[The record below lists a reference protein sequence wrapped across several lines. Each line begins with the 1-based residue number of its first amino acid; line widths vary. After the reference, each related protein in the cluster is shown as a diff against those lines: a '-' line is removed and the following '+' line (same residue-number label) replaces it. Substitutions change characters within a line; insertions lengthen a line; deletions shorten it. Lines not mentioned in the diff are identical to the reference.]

1 MGTGRLRAGI
11 HQYLKNHPNVAEF
24 RLGKY
29 GEGES
34 GVTVVTLK

>member
-1 MGTGRLRAGI
+1 V
-11 HQYLKNHPNVAEF
+11 QEELKNHPNIAEF

-34 GVTVVTLK
+34 GVTIATLK